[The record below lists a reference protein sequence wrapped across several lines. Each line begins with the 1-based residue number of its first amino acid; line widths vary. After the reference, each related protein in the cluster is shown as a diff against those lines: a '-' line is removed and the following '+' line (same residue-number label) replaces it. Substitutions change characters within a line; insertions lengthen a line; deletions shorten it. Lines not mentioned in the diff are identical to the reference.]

1 MRISRTRSEIRDPKS
16 AMEHPVAKKRVNKIA
31 LARFEQWALPR
42 MARRLP
48 AWVTPDGLT
57 VVGLLAAVGVA
68 AGYLLTRYSLDW
80 LWLASACFVVHWWGD
95 SLDGTLA
102 RVRRIQ
108 RERYGF
114 YVDHQSDALSALLF
128 FGGLAVS
135 PLMHPLIAAALL
147 VGYYLLMIL
156 VSLVTIARDVFKISF
171 AGLGPTEGRLLL
183 ILANTVV
190 WALANPTIVVA
201 GRALSLFDL
210 LGLVGAGGM
219 LGVYAVTSLIERAK
233 LAAMDPPPQPY
244 EEPPV
249 PEAVLEDGGGRG
261 V

>member
-1 MRISRTRSEIRDPKS
+1 
-16 AMEHPVAKKRVNKIA
+16 MERAIAKKRVNQIA

-48 AWVTPDGLT
+48 RWVTPDMLT
-57 VVGLLAAVGVA
+57 GVGLLAAVGIA
-68 AGYLLTRYSLDW
+68 ASYWMTRYSLDW
-80 LWLASACFVVHWWGD
+80 LWLASALLVVHWWGD

-128 FGGLAVS
+128 FGGLGLS
-135 PLMHPLIAAALL
+135 PLMQLPIAMALL
-147 VGYYLLMIL
+147 AGYYLLMIL

-171 AGLGPTEGRLLL
+171 AGMGPTEGRLFL

-190 WALANPTIVVA
+190 WALANPTVTLFDTP
-201 GRALSLFDL
+201 LSLFDAI
-210 LGLVGAGGM
+210 GLAGAAGM
-219 LGVYAVTSLIERAK
+219 FGVYAVSSLIERAK
-233 LAAMDPPPQPY
+233 LAELDPPPQPH
-244 EEPPV
+244 EGLPV
-249 PEAVLEDGGGRG
+249 PEAVLEDAGGRG

>member
-1 MRISRTRSEIRDPKS
+1 
-16 AMEHPVAKKRVNKIA
+16 MERAVAKKRVNKIA
-31 LARFEQWALPR
+31 LARFERWALPR
-42 MARRLP
+42 MAQRLP
-48 AWVTPDGLT
+48 RWVTPDMLT
-57 VVGLLAAVGVA
+57 GVGLLAAAGIA
-68 AGYLLTRYSLDW
+68 ASYWLTRYSLDW
-80 LWLASACFVVHWWGD
+80 LWLASALLVVHWWGD

-128 FGGLAVS
+128 FSGLAAS